1 MDTDSI
7 ISKKSELIINF
18 YFYFFQLL
26 WNYDHTVEV
35 LLAVSGF
42 AVEFLCLITL
52 MDLVI
57 KGSHIIEDGEDFYV
71 KSSFQYEFSQ
81 VYLARNL

>member
-1 MDTDSI
+1 M
-7 ISKKSELIINF
+7 K
-18 YFYFFQLL
+18 L
-26 WNYDHTVEV
+26 WSVEV

-42 AVEFLCLITL
+42 AVKFLRLITL

-57 KGSHIIEDGEDFYV
+57 KDSHIIEDGEDFYV

>member
-1 MDTDSI
+1 MPNITTNDAITYT
-7 ISKKSELIINF
+7 
-18 YFYFFQLL
+18 YFSQLL

-42 AVEFLCLITL
+42 AVEFLRLITL

-71 KSSFQYEFSQ
+71 KSSCFQYEFSH